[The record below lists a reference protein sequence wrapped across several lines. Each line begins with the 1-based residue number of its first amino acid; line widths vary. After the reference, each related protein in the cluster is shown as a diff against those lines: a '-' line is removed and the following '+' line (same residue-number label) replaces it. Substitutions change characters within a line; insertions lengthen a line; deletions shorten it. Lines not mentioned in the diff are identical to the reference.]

1 MPKPFDTPDHLAHL
15 PDAAASQAPQ
25 FAARIDALWIYPI
38 KSCAGVSVQA
48 ALVTETGLA
57 GDRNWMVVNADG
69 LMVTQRDLPRMALIQ
84 PVLPAASSDA
94 GVISAP
100 WLLRAPGMADLAVTP
115 VVQSPELTPFTQP
128 FTQPAPQPAP
138 QPEPVSVRVWQDT
151 VPAFDL
157 GDAAGHWLTTF
168 LGASLGPLR
177 LVQFDLRHRRLSS
190 ETWTQGVPAL
200 NQFSDGF
207 PVLVASTASLDEL
220 NTRMA
225 KQGQPAV
232 DMRRFRPN
240 VVLAEPASDSAVQM
254 LAAHDEDRVGT
265 LSVTTEAGDVQLQPV
280 KPCPR
285 CPIPNIDPSTGQ
297 ITPAVGDTLQGY
309 RQDVRVDGAVTFG
322 MNAIPL
328 RGVGLVLQVGQAVQA
343 DWQF

>member
-1 MPKPFDTPDHLAHL
+1 
-15 PDAAASQAPQ
+15 
-25 FAARIDALWIYPI
+25 
-38 KSCAGVSVQA
+38 
-48 ALVTETGLA
+48 
-57 GDRNWMVVNADG
+57 MVVNAEG
-69 LMVTQRDLPRMALIQ
+69 LMVTQRDLPRMVLIQ
-84 PVLPAASSDA
+84 PVLLATPSGAVLHNPAW
-94 GVISAP
+94 V
-100 WLLRAPGMADLAVTP
+100 LRAPGMADLA
-115 VVQSPELTPFTQP
+115 LNPFVP
-128 FTQPAPQPAP
+128 SAESMSDAHS
-138 QPEPVSVRVWQDT
+138 ESVSVQIWQDT

-157 GDAAGHWLTTF
+157 GRVVGDWLTTF
-168 LGASLGPLR
+168 LGSAMGPLR

-190 ETWTQGVPAL
+190 DKWTQGVPAV

-220 NTRMA
+220 NRRLA
-225 KQGQPAV
+225 QQGQPAV

-240 VVLAEPASDSAVQM
+240 VVLAAPASGSAVQM

-265 LSVTTEAGDVQLQPV
+265 LSFATEAGDVQLQPV

-297 ITPAVGDTLQGY
+297 STPTVGNILQGY

-343 DWQF
+343 DWQFEPLATMTTSP

>member
-15 PDAAASQAPQ
+15 PDAAASPAPQ
-25 FAARIDALWIYPI
+25 FAARIEALWIYPI

-48 ALVTETGLA
+48 AVLTETGLA

-84 PVLPAASSDA
+84 PVLPAVLSDA
-94 GVISAP
+94 GVISAT

-128 FTQPAPQPAP
+128 APQPK
-138 QPEPVSVRVWQDT
+138 PVSVQVWQDT

-157 GDAAGHWLTTF
+157 GDAVGHWLTTF
-168 LGASLGPLR
+168 LGASLGALR

-190 ETWTQGVPAL
+190 EIWTQGVPAL

-220 NTRMA
+220 NIRLA

-240 VVLAEPASDSAVQM
+240 VVLGDLLSGHAMQAVS
-254 LAAHDEDRVGT
+254 AHDEDRVGT
-265 LSVTTEAGDVQLQPV
+265 LSITTEAGDVQLQPV

-285 CPIPNIDPSTGQ
+285 CPIPNIDPDTAYM
-297 ITPAVGDTLQGY
+297 TPAVGDTLLAY
-309 RQDVRVDGAVTFG
+309 RQDARVKGAVTFG
-322 MNAIPL
+322 MNAVPVQ
-328 RGVGLVLQVGQAVQA
+328 GVGLVLSVGQAVGA
-343 DWQF
+343 EWHF